1 MPDEERSKG
10 LSDIAYNLEPGH
22 RYEDDHRE
30 SPITVARKWLPWCIG
45 LIVVLTIV
53 WIALVAWDE
62 IERGGHVG
70 WQQIIIAIVYKA
82 SPASPFI
89 VLCAIMA
96 VSVSDFIGG
105 VVLVTAQYLRN
116 KFVKPLINS
125 YKAEGRAEGLSQ
137 GLVQGVDR
145 ERRRWTRWNNRRLEA
160 EARGEPFDEPP
171 PSDDDE
177 SEPS

>member
-1 MPDEERSKG
+1 MVGVVSDEERSKG

-105 VVLVTAQYLRN
+105 VVLVTARYLSN
-116 KFVKPLINS
+116 KFVKPLIERHE
-125 YKAEGRAEGLSQ
+125 AQ
-137 GLVQGVDR
+137 GAIR
-145 ERRRWTRWNNRRLEA
+145 ERRRWTKWNNRRLEA
-160 EARGEPFDEPP
+160 EARDEPFDEPP
-171 PSDDDE
+171 PSGNDE
-177 SEPS
+177 PEPS